1 MGRAAEFLAPLPLD
15 EMRRS
20 YPMIHVDDLS
30 RSMAEFEHD
39 STLVVVVEM
48 SESSWLVAGMIPGVD
63 RQPVKKLAPDPDA
76 LQRLLER
83 WRAEATK
90 TGRKIRRITLGYEAG
105 RDGFWLAR
113 WLPTRGIEVH
123 VFHSTSVTVS
133 REHRRA
139 KTDRLDAAMLMRV
152 FLGWLRGER
161 GHCSMVAIPT
171 LEQED
176 AKRPSRERENLVGE
190 QVRIVNR
197 MKAALVRLGI
207 RGFKPELR
215 KAPQR
220 LTTLRSPEGTTIP
233 PNMLDE
239 IRRDMTRL
247 ALVREQIDQIEQT
260 RLERLKKAPA
270 EGSNA
275 MVSLLARVIGVGIE
289 TADLLVQEVL
299 SRNLRDR
306 RAIARYAGLTGSPD
320 ESGSKRREKGLAK
333 SGNARLRRSLIQL
346 AWRFLRFQKDSALVQ
361 WYRARTEIARKTTM
375 IVALARKL
383 LIALWRM
390 VTSGEIPTGIILR
403 EAA

>member
-1 MGRAAEFLAPLPLD
+1 
-15 EMRRS
+15 
-20 YPMIHVDDLS
+20 MIQVDDLS
-30 RSMAEFEHD
+30 RSMVEFDHD

-90 TGRKIRRITLGYEAG
+90 TGRKIQRITLGYEAG

-113 WLPTRGIEVH
+113 WLQTRGIEVH

-176 AKRPSRERENLVGE
+176 AKRPSRERENLVDE
-190 QVRIVNR
+190 QTRIVNR

-220 LTTLRSPEGTTIP
+220 LTTLRTPEGTTIP

-239 IRRDMTRL
+239 IRRDMARL
-247 ALVREQIDQIEQT
+247 AVVREQIDRIEQT

-346 AWRFLRFQKDSALVQ
+346 AWRFLRFQKDSALAQ

-390 VTSGEIPTGIILR
+390 VTTGEIPTGIILR

>member
-1 MGRAAEFLAPLPLD
+1 MGPAVEFLAPLPLD
-15 EMRRS
+15 EIRRS
-20 YPMIHVDDLS
+20 YPMIQVDDLS
-30 RSMAEFEHD
+30 RSMVEFDHD
-39 STLVVVVEM
+39 STLAVVVEM

-90 TGRKIRRITLGYEAG
+90 TGRKIQRITLGYEAG

-190 QVRIVNR
+190 QTRIVNR

-220 LTTLRSPEGTTIP
+220 LTTLRTPEGTTIP

-239 IRRDMTRL
+239 IRRDMARL
-247 ALVREQIDQIEQT
+247 AVVREQIDRIERT

-346 AWRFLRFQKDSALVQ
+346 AWRFLRFQKDSALAQ

-390 VTSGEIPTGIILR
+390 VTTGEIPSGIILR

>member
-1 MGRAAEFLAPLPLD
+1 
-15 EMRRS
+15 
-20 YPMIHVDDLS
+20 MIHVDDLS
-30 RSMAEFEHD
+30 RSIAAFDHN
-39 STLVVVVEM
+39 STLVVIIEM
-48 SESSWLVAGMIPGVD
+48 SKSSWLVAGMIPGVD
-63 RQPVKKLAPDPDA
+63 RQPVKKLEPDPDA

-90 TGRKIRRITLGYEAG
+90 AGRKIQRITLGYEAG

-113 WLPTRGIEVH
+113 WLQARGIEVH
-123 VFHSTSVTVS
+123 VFHSTSVAVS

-190 QVRIVNR
+190 QTRIVNR

-215 KAPQR
+215 KATQR
-220 LTTLRSPEGTTIP
+220 LTTLRTPEGTTIP

-247 ALVREQIDQIEQT
+247 AVVREQIDRIEQT
-260 RLERLKKAPA
+260 RLKRLQKAPA

-346 AWRFLRFQKDSALVQ
+346 AWRFLRFQKDSALAQ

-390 VTSGEIPTGIILR
+390 VTTGEIPTGIILR